1 MLDGGVLGLVERHD
15 RNASPAASRSKL
27 FRCAIEIAA
36 RERKDR
42 KEEEIKRH
50 NRTDDRLCYLCV
62 LCVSFAAILART
74 GTIVAALQLPQ
85 QPGAGDHIGCPAGDR
100 YLPSAG

>member
-27 FRCAIEIAA
+27 FRCAIEIAE

-42 KEEEIKRH
+42 KEAEIKRH
-50 NRTDDRLCYLCV
+50 NRRDDRLCYLCV
-62 LCVSFAAILART
+62 LFVSLAANLAPT
-74 GTIVAALQLPQ
+74 GTIVPSLKIRQ
-85 QPGAGDHIGCPAGDR
+85 QPKARDHMRCPARDR
-100 YLPSAG
+100 YLP